1 MPWPATAAAGGSG
14 AAQPL
19 SEQHKLQQPARSSR
33 SSNKGQQ
40 YISSSSRS
48 STAAA
53 SSSGSL
59 QQQSSTTRG
68 EGGAGRGPGQQG
80 PRACAHARGAAEA
93 RGWARKGAEL
103 RPVTGGRVR
112 RLKATDRR
120 GKGRNRGRS
129 SPRSSWCGRG
139 SDMESRWTGGAE
151 ERRGGDERSQVPR
164 SKAAPSSRCRCSE
177 VERVPVV
184 EGDERSRPPG

>member
-19 SEQHKLQQPARSSR
+19 SEQHKLRQPARSSR

-40 YISSSSRS
+40 YISSSSLS

-59 QQQSSTTRG
+59 QRQSSTTRR

-80 PRACAHARGAAEA
+80 PRACAHARGVAEA
-93 RGWARKGAEL
+93 RGCAHKGGEL
-103 RPVTGGRVR
+103 RPVMGGRVR
-112 RLKATDRR
+112 RLKATDIR
-120 GKGRNRGRS
+120 GKGRNRGRR
-129 SPRSSWCGRG
+129 SPRSSWCSRG
-139 SDMESRWTGGAE
+139 SDQESRWTGGVMQ
-151 ERRGGDERSQVPR
+151 RRRTESGP
-164 SKAAPSSRCRCSE
+164 E
-177 VERVPVV
+177 VE
-184 EGDERSRPPG
+184 GGSIQSM